1 MRSHAVSTNL
11 GDATGP
17 MRVRDHDQFSDI
29 GRDTLHVGLVWWT
42 LGMFLA
48 LLYFVIMYW
57 LFRGK
62 VSAEAEGYGH

>member
-1 MRSHAVSTNL
+1 
-11 GDATGP
+11 